1 MMRWLTALAAMLCVQ
16 VACMGARILPD
27 SLTVGFVTCEPG
39 PEVFELYGHEGVR
52 VSGRLDGRELDV
64 VFNYGLFDFRSP
76 GFVWRFVKGETD
88 YMAGAQPTELFLA
101 GYRERGSRV
110 TERVLPLT
118 QEEARRMLSL
128 LAADTEPGRET
139 YRYKYFTQNC
149 ATKPLAHLENVTGGR
164 LAPRVAGE
172 RCLTRRQLL
181 ERYNEGYPWYQLGI
195 DLVLGSSLDKPVDAR
210 GASFI
215 PVELDRV
222 YFGQM
227 PQRVLYEG
235 DGDRRSGPTPY
246 LLSPMFVALLAVA
259 AGLLMLLLGWR
270 SRVVTALWTGIQGLA
285 GTLVCGLAFFSDH
298 EGVWPNL
305 MTVWLNP
312 LWLAVPALLWWPRAR
327 RVCRWLLAA
336 DAVVSGGLLLF
347 WPFAGQSTSP
357 AALVFMG
364 ATVLFSIAGLSDGRN
379 PFLPV
384 LCRRKRH

>member
-1 MMRWLTALAAMLCVQ
+1 MTRWLVVLVTLLCLQ
-16 VACMGARILPD
+16 WACLRAQTLPD

-52 VSGRLDGRELDV
+52 VSGRLDGREVDV

-88 YMAGAQPTELFLA
+88 YMAGVQPTELFLA
-101 GYRERGSRV
+101 GYRARGSRV
-110 TERVLPLT
+110 AERVLPLT
-118 QEEARRMLSL
+118 QEEARQMLSL
-128 LAADTEPGRET
+128 LAADTEPGHET

-149 ATKPLAHLENVTGGR
+149 ATKPLVHLERVTGGR
-164 LAPRVAGE
+164 LSPRDGGGFI
-172 RCLTRRQLL
+172 TRRQLL
-181 ERYNEGYPWYQLGI
+181 RRYNEGYPWYQLGI
-195 DLVLGSSLDKPVDAR
+195 DLVLGSRLDEPVDAR

-235 DGDRRSGPTPY
+235 EGDRRESSTPF
-246 LLSPMFVALLAVA
+246 LLSPMFVALLALA
-259 AGLLMLLLGWR
+259 AGVLMLMCGWR
-270 SRVVTALWTGIQGLA
+270 SRVVTAVWTALQGLA
-285 GTLVCGLAFFSDH
+285 GILVCGLAFFSDH

-305 MTVWLNP
+305 MVVWLNP
-312 LWLAVPALLWWPRAR
+312 LWLAVPVLLWWPRAR
-327 RVCRWLLAA
+327 SVCRWILVA
-336 DAVVSGGLLLF
+336 DAVASGGLLLF
-347 WPFAGQSTSP
+347 WPLAGQSTSP

-364 ATVLFSIAGLSDGRN
+364 ATVLFSISGLSDGRS